1 MEASLMKRVDL
12 TGKTFGDLKVIRYL
26 GNKRWECQCSCGKI
40 LPVLAKSLLHDGK
53 TSCGHKALNSQ
64 LSDLKYN
71 LLGQKFGEWEV
82 KEYCGNQIWLC
93 QCSCGTLRKI
103 SSQHLRYG
111 QTKSCGHNTTAFKD
125 LTDKQFGDWTA
136 KKYLGNQM
144 WLCQCSC
151 GKTRAIRSADLTS
164 GKSRSCGHST
174 TVFKDLT
181 GKTFGDWE
189 VLYYCGAGMYWCR
202 CSCGVEQYV
211 SGRSLR
217 AGTSKSCGHGHTLD
231 LTGQTFWEWT
241 ALEYVGDHLWR
252 CQCSCGT
259 IREIPSLRLRSGVTK
274 SCGCKKTKHLEE
286 TIRSKF
292 GINNISQLHLSQDQ
306 VTMTSS
312 KENLRQ
318 AILLNF
324 RSNPTPKELY
334 YPEQKLAIEFNGSYW
349 HSSLFKDR
357 IYHQKKTVLAGKQ
370 GVHLIHV
377 FEYEWNNPDKRRK
390 LIDLIDRYLNRS
402 SMVVIGA
409 RKCEIKDI
417 DKSSAHDFLNL
428 YHLQNFAPA
437 SIYLGCYYE
446 SELVGVMAFGKP
458 RFNSRYDYELIRLC
472 WKSGVI
478 VTGGSQRM
486 LKYFID
492 RYKPSSIITYCD
504 ISKFNGN
511 SYVKMGF
518 SFVEMTRP
526 NYVWINLSDNRVI
539 SRYQTTKQ
547 KLIAKGLGKPD
558 QTENEIME
566 NLGFLKI
573 YDCGNFKFL
582 WKAQKQEVS

>member
-1 MEASLMKRVDL
+1 MAGVSKPKEDL
-12 TGKTFGDLKVIRYL
+12 TGMTF
-26 GNKRWECQCSCGKI
+26 NEWH
-40 LPVLAKSLLHDGK
+40 VL
-53 TSCGHKALNSQ
+53 
-64 LSDLKYN
+64 
-71 LLGQKFGEWEV
+71 
-82 KEYCGNQIWLC
+82 EY
-93 QCSCGTLRKI
+93 
-103 SSQHLRYG
+103 
-111 QTKSCGHNTTAFKD
+111 
-125 LTDKQFGDWTA
+125 
-136 KKYLGNQM
+136 
-144 WLCQCSC
+144 
-151 GKTRAIRSADLTS
+151 
-164 GKSRSCGHST
+164 
-174 TVFKDLT
+174 T
-181 GKTFGDWE
+181 GKG
-189 VLYYCGAGMYWCR
+189 
-202 CSCGVEQYV
+202 
-211 SGRSLR
+211 
-217 AGTSKSCGHGHTLD
+217 K
-231 LTGQTFWEWT
+231 
-241 ALEYVGDHLWR
+241 WR

-259 IREIPSLRLRSGVTK
+259 IREVQGTHLKTGRTKNCGHNATNKKLDLTGMDFGDWHVLSQASPGPHKETRWLCRCSCGNEKIITSYALRNGTSKSCGHSTTGFHDITGQTFNEWTVLRRSETKTTSGSTLWVCQCSCGTIAEVGYYQLIKGLSK
-274 SCGCKKTKHLEE
+274 SCGCKANEVRKQTTLEKYGVSYAAQIG
-286 TIRSKF
+286 TIRTQEQLAA
-292 GINNISQLHLSQDQ
+292 ISDKQHFESFLDKCDAAYDRKLTCHELG
-306 VTMTSS
+306 
-312 KENLRQ
+312 
-318 AILLNF
+318 ILLGIDKGTVLGHIRKFDLADRVIIGSTYKSQYEDEINELF
-324 RSNPTPKELY
+324 PCSSRSNRKVISGYELDLY

-357 IYHQKKTVLAGKQ
+357 MYHQKKTVLAGKQ

-390 LIDLIDRYLNRS
+390 LIDLINRYLNRS

-437 SIYLGCYYE
+437 SMYLGCYYE

-458 RFNSRYDYELIRLC
+458 RFNSGYDYELIRLC

-526 NYVWINLSDNRVI
+526 NYVWVNLSDNRVI

-547 KLIAKGLGKPD
+547 KLIAKGLGKLD

-573 YDCGNFKFL
+573 YDAGNFKFL